1 MKKAQT
7 LVILSL
13 LVFIYS
19 CHKPSGTI
27 GSGSVIIINEGGYGH
42 GNANLSLYNPETKT
56 ITNNIFSLENGGA
69 VLGDVAQCLY
79 MINDTAYIVMN
90 NSQEVVIADA
100 KNNFK
105 YIDTIFL
112 PGSSPRFF
120 LPVGGSK
127 AYVTE
132 LYANKI
138 WVVDFRKH
146 KLLKT
151 IPVTSRTEQLVAY
164 GGKVYVVEA
173 TTPTFGTSPIPVHAV
188 LMIDPVSDQIINSIP
203 LQSDP
208 GSMALTA
215 MGKLFVLCPLDTPSN
230 SASLYRIDAGTF
242 AVEKKINFSPTRM
255 PCLIRYSSFSD
266 QLLYSDIGGVFV
278 MPPTD
283 TVIPM
288 TPYIASQGW
297 NIYGLNANPLNGDIY
312 ISDAVDYQQA
322 SHIWRYSHSG
332 GLLDHFSAGIIS
344 NGVVFE

>member
-1 MKKAQT
+1 MKR
-7 LVILSL
+7 LSILIILSL
-13 LVFIYS
+13 SVFIYS
-19 CHKPSGTI
+19 CHKPSANI
-27 GSGSVIIINEGGYGH
+27 GSGSVIIIDEGGYGH

-56 ITNNIFSLENGGA
+56 VTNNVFSLENGGA

-100 KNNFK
+100 QNNFK

-127 AYVTE
+127 AYITE

-138 WVVDFRKH
+138 WVVDFRKR
-146 KLLKT
+146 KLLRT
-151 IPVTSRTEQLVAY
+151 IAVSGRTEQLVAY
-164 GGKVYVVEA
+164 GGKVYVEEA
-173 TTPTFGTSPIPVHAV
+173 TTPTFGNPPSPVHAI
-188 LMIDPVSDQIINSIP
+188 LMIDPVSDQIVNSIP

-208 GSMALTA
+208 GSMAVTA
-215 MGKLFVLCPLDTPSN
+215 QGKLFVLCPQDSPSL

-242 AVEKKINFSPTRM
+242 AVEKQINFSSTRM
-255 PCLIRYSSFSD
+255 PSLIRYSSFND
-266 QLLYSDIGGVFV
+266 ELLYSDIGGIFV
-278 MPPTD
+278 MQPTD
-283 TVIPM
+283 TIIPSA
-288 TPYIASQGW
+288 PYIASQGW

-322 SHIWRYSHSG
+322 SHIWRFSQSG